1 MAAMLRLKMQGELT
15 VFCQFI
21 TIRNL
26 VNYYRALD
34 YETSIA
40 EIVIP
45 KSTKFHHQKTRV
57 QICSGNPLLIRLFF
71 ATVSFDEKKVNSSVE

>member
-40 EIVIP
+40 EIVI
-45 KSTKFHHQKTRV
+45 HQINQISSSEDTRSNLWKPPADKT
-57 QICSGNPLLIRLFF
+57 FF
-71 ATVSFDEKKVNSSVE
+71 ASVSFDEEK